1 LGCEAQTNQSNTT
14 CILFYFFF
22 SSFDV
27 SRENS
32 LVSEEEVASICK
44 DLCRLT
50 VHNETENGYIK
61 VLPSPRVSPDIF
73 SAVPGVIVTSD
84 SEDTSGKF
92 YKL

>member
-1 LGCEAQTNQSNTT
+1 M
-14 CILFYFFF
+14 
-22 SSFDV
+22 
-27 SRENS
+27 
-32 LVSEEEVASICK
+32 VSEEEVASICK